1 MFRIAKSLAMIAIV
15 AALAVGATSSV
26 FTDTESVSGN
36 TFATGT
42 LKIQINKEAGLP
54 FSVSNMKPGDTTN
67 KYMDVINIGTLPA
80 YYFVHLDTTMDN
92 ALYDALTVEMRNNDS
107 LGALIYF
114 GSLDGITGSAS
125 KINSTA
131 FAFNPMPA
139 GWSQRI
145 WVKVTLPLATGD
157 GVQGMST
164 GFDIVM
170 DAQSSL

>member
-1 MFRIAKSLAMIAIV
+1 MLRIVKSLSVIAIV
-15 AALAVGATSSV
+15 AALAIGATSAV
-26 FTDTESVSGN
+26 FTSQASVNGN
-36 TFATGT
+36 SFATGT

-67 KYMDVINIGTLPA
+67 KYMDVMNIGTLPA
-80 YYFVHLDTTMDN
+80 YYFVHVDTTMDN

-107 LGALIYF
+107 SGALIYS
-114 GSLDGITGSAS
+114 GSLDGITGSANR
-125 KINSTA
+125 INSSA

-157 GVQGMST
+157 SVQGLAT
-164 GFDIVM
+164 GFNIVM